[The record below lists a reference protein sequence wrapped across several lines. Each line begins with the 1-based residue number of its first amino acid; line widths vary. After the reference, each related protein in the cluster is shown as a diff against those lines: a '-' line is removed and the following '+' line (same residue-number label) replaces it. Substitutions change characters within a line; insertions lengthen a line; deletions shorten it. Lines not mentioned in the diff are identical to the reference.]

1 MHDLVFILTAAW
13 LIMLCAALAVVV
25 SRAQSVVQK
34 VVAFDTLS
42 YILVGAVA
50 LVAIHRKEAG
60 FLDIA
65 LVIAALGFVQTVA
78 IVRLITGR
86 EEAP

>member
-1 MHDLVFILTAAW
+1 MHDAVFILTAAW
-13 LIMLCAALAVVV
+13 LIVLCALLAVVAAR
-25 SRAQSVVQK
+25 SPSVVQK

-42 YILVGAVA
+42 YLLVGILA
-50 LVAIHRKEAG
+50 LVAVHRKEAG

-78 IVRLITGR
+78 TARLLER
-86 EEAP
+86 RRDLP

>member
-1 MHDLVFILTAAW
+1 M
-13 LIMLCAALAVVV
+13 
-25 SRAQSVVQK
+25 
-34 VVAFDTLS
+34 
-42 YILVGAVA
+42 A